1 MPILLEESLTM
12 LVRLLKY
19 RHRGLTS
26 IAMLGTIAV
35 AGIVRGIATPAL
47 MLLNKPDRSSHQG

>member
-1 MPILLEESLTM
+1 M